1 MIQNLLIKQKE
12 KLKSK
17 MEKLNNISDLGLI
30 IKYAFRDLVRNYRK
44 IFSIILTLFISLFIL
59 SAILT
64 IEESL
69 KKELNDNAKA
79 LLGGDLE
86 IDYNRDKGNLEL
98 VNEVREFTTIS
109 QMIEFSTMIST
120 NRDQDNQSLFT
131 RIKTVDERYPL
142 YGEVVHEPIGSLE
155 RIHNEKNTILVNE
168 NIFKTL
174 NLKID
179 EQIKVQDQL
188 FKVVGV
194 IKSVPDVSG
203 FVAFGDFALAGKDTL
218 ELLKLNTM
226 GSFLNHEYKVKFEYN
241 ANINDTKKKIQE
253 IFANDQKV
261 QLRYPEN
268 SASGL
273 RRVIENF
280 SQFLSLV
287 SISAML
293 IAGIGIANTLLSFLN
308 QSNMSIAV
316 KKALGF
322 FSLNIKTI
330 YYVQLLILLTF
341 ISIAAYGL
349 SFLLVPIADTYL
361 SKGLGLNI
369 KPLFSIFNFIK
380 IFLVGLIVLIIFSI
394 PTINAIDQVK
404 ASNLFRNVFQNL
416 QFYYSKKSVIVSL
429 LFLSTLVFLFVF
441 GSSRPIY
448 SLMYFGA
455 FFVCLIV
462 FFLLSKIVVFFLK
475 GLKNRS
481 NISLKVSV
489 KNITQ
494 TKSITPI
501 TIMSLGLGVTLLL
514 TLAMVGTNFKRE
526 VAKTIPDIAPDY
538 FFIGIQNT
546 DREIFEQSIKSMDEE
561 VNLEIVPIVSSG
573 IVRINGVDPRTYI
586 TPDNDSYWVIGNDRR
601 SSWTDEVPSD
611 NPIVAGKWWD
621 LSKPE
626 KLQIS
631 LDAKAAKDFNVN
643 LGDIFTLNIYGRE
656 IDGEITSLRE
666 VDYRDLSINF
676 AMLFNPDFANTIP
689 HEYLATA
696 KFNDLQKFNETKLL
710 NDLPSLSIIKISDYL
725 NKVTD
730 ILNKVFIAVILISA
744 VTIIIGLIVISS
756 AIMVQGKVKEFQNL
770 VFKILGFSKKEIIF
784 SSIIEFVLIFF
795 SVILIAVLFAVIGS
809 YYVIENIFELVWQ
822 FDLQVLLSLSLGIGL
837 VTLIL
842 IMLTNLKYLS
852 PKVYPLIRNQ

>member
-1 MIQNLLIKQKE
+1 
-12 KLKSK
+12 

-30 IKYAFRDLVRNYRK
+30 IKYAFRDLVRNYKK

-98 VNEVREFTTIS
+98 VNEVKEFTTIS

-131 RIKTVDERYPL
+131 RIKTVDEKYPL
-142 YGEVVHEPIGSLE
+142 YGEVVHEPIGSLD

-168 NIFKTL
+168 NIFKTM

-226 GSFLNHEYKVKFEYN
+226 GSFLNHEYKVKFEDN
-241 ANINDTKKKIQE
+241 ANISDTRKKIQE

-429 LFLSTLVFLFVF
+429 LFLSALVFLFVF

-475 GLKNRS
+475 SLKNRS

-573 IVRINGVDPRTYI
+573 IVKINGIDPRTYI

-601 SSWTDEVPSD
+601 SSWVDEVPSD
-611 NPIVAGKWWD
+611 NPIVAGNWWD

-631 LDAKAAKDFNVN
+631 LDAKAAKDFNVK

-696 KFNDLQKFNETKLL
+696 KFNDLEKFKETKLL
-710 NDLPSLSIIKISDYL
+710 NNLPSLSIIKISDYL

-784 SSIIEFVLIFF
+784 SSIIEFILIFF

>member
-1 MIQNLLIKQKE
+1 
-12 KLKSK
+12 

-30 IKYAFRDLVRNYRK
+30 IKYAFRDLVRNYKK

-98 VNEVREFTTIS
+98 VNKVKEFTTIS

-131 RIKTVDERYPL
+131 RIKTVDEQYPL
-142 YGEVVHEPIGSLE
+142 YGEVVHEPDGSLD

-226 GSFLNHEYKVKFEYN
+226 GSFLNHEYKVKFQDN
-241 ANINDTKKKIQE
+241 ANINDTRKKIQE

-341 ISIAAYGL
+341 ISITAYGL

-416 QFYYSKKSVIVSL
+416 QFYYSKKSILLSL
-429 LFLSTLVFLFVF
+429 LLLSILISLFTI
-441 GSSRPIY
+441 GSARPVY
-448 SLMYFGA
+448 SLGYFGA
-455 FFVCLIV
+455 FFV
-462 FFLLSKIVVFFLK
+462 FLLVFYLLSNLIIKLFK
-475 GLKNRS
+475 GLKEHP
-481 NISLKVSV
+481 NISIKVSV

-514 TLAMVGTNFKRE
+514 TLAFVGSNFKRE
-526 VAKTIPDIAPDY
+526 IAKSIPELAPDY
-538 FFIGIQNT
+538 FFIGIQS
-546 DREIFEQSIKSMDEE
+546 DERQIFEDLIFKMDKEA
-561 VNLEIVPIVSSG
+561 NLEIVPMVSTG
-573 IVRINGVDPRTYI
+573 IVKINGIDPNTYI
-586 TPDNDSYWVIGNDRR
+586 DSSNDSHWVIRNDRR
-601 SSWTDEVPSD
+601 SSWADKVLKD
-611 NPIVAGKWWD
+611 NPIVEGKWWD
-621 LSKPE
+621 LDRPD

-631 LDAKAAKDFNVN
+631 LDSKIAKDFDIKI
-643 LGDIFTLNIYGRE
+643 GDIFTLNIYGRE
-656 IDGEITSLRE
+656 IEGEIVNFRL
-666 VDYRDLSINF
+666 VDYRDFTINF
-676 AMLFNPDFANTIP
+676 AMLLNPQFAKNIP
-689 HEYLATA
+689 HEYLATS
-696 KFNDLQKFNETKLL
+696 KFKSLENFNETALL
-710 NDLPSLSIIKISDYL
+710 DKMPSLSIIKITDYL
-725 NKVTD
+725 EKVTD
-730 ILNKVFIAVILISA
+730 LLNEVFIAVTVISA
-744 VTIIIGLIVISS
+744 ITIVIGLIVISS
-756 AIMVQGKVKEFQNL
+756 AIIVQGKIKEFQNL
-770 VFKILGFSKKEIIF
+770 IFKILGFSKVEVIL
-784 SSIIEFVLIFF
+784 SSIIEFFIIFT
-795 SVILIAVLFAVIGS
+795 SIILIALFFAVIGS
-809 YYVIENIFELVWQ
+809 KFIIENIFQITWK
-822 FDLQVLLSLSLGIGL
+822 FDLIIFLQVTIGIGL
-837 VTLIL
+837 ATLIL
-842 IMLTNLKYLS
+842 IMITNFKYLS

>member
-1 MIQNLLIKQKE
+1 
-12 KLKSK
+12 
-17 MEKLNNISDLGLI
+17 
-30 IKYAFRDLVRNYRK
+30 
-44 IFSIILTLFISLFIL
+44 
-59 SAILT
+59 
-64 IEESL
+64 
-69 KKELNDNAKA
+69 
-79 LLGGDLE
+79 
-86 IDYNRDKGNLEL
+86 
-98 VNEVREFTTIS
+98 
-109 QMIEFSTMIST
+109 
-120 NRDQDNQSLFT
+120 
-131 RIKTVDERYPL
+131 
-142 YGEVVHEPIGSLE
+142 
-155 RIHNEKNTILVNE
+155 
-168 NIFKTL
+168 
-174 NLKID
+174 
-179 EQIKVQDQL
+179 
-188 FKVVGV
+188 
-194 IKSVPDVSG
+194 
-203 FVAFGDFALAGKDTL
+203 
-218 ELLKLNTM
+218 
-226 GSFLNHEYKVKFEYN
+226 
-241 ANINDTKKKIQE
+241 
-253 IFANDQKV
+253 V

-416 QFYYSKKSVIVSL
+416 QFYYSKKSVLVSL
-429 LFLSTLVFLFVF
+429 LFLSALVFLFVF

-475 GLKNRS
+475 SLKNRS

-573 IVRINGVDPRTYI
+573 IVKINGIDPRTYI

-601 SSWTDEVPSD
+601 SSWVDEVPSD

-631 LDAKAAKDFNVN
+631 LDAKAAKDFNVK

-696 KFNDLQKFNETKLL
+696 KFNDLQKFKETKLL
-710 NDLPSLSIIKISDYL
+710 NELPSLSIIKISDYL

-784 SSIIEFVLIFF
+784 SSIIEFILIFF

-837 VTLIL
+837 VTLISD
-842 IMLTNLKYLS
+842 NADKFEVFK
-852 PKVYPLIRNQ
+852 P

>member
-30 IKYAFRDLVRNYRK
+30 IKYAFRDLVRNYKK
-44 IFSIILTLFISLFIL
+44 ISSIILTLFISLFIL

-86 IDYNRDKGNLEL
+86 IDYNRDKGNLKL
-98 VNEVREFTTIS
+98 VNKVKEFTTIS

-131 RIKTVDERYPL
+131 RIKTVDEQYPL
-142 YGEVVHEPIGSLE
+142 YGEVVHEPFGSLK

-226 GSFLNHEYKVKFEYN
+226 GSFLNHEYKVKFEDN
-241 ANINDTKKKIQE
+241 ANINDTRKKIQE

-341 ISIAAYGL
+341 ISITAYGL

-416 QFYYSKKSVIVSL
+416 QFYYSKKSVFVSL
-429 LFLSTLVFLFVF
+429 LFLSALVFLFVF

-455 FFVCLIV
+455 FFICLIV

-573 IVRINGVDPRTYI
+573 IVKINGVDPRTYI

-601 SSWTDEVPSD
+601 SSWADEVPSD

-631 LDAKAAKDFNVN
+631 LDAKAAKDFNVK

-696 KFNDLQKFNETKLL
+696 KFNDLEKFKETKLL

-770 VFKILGFSKKEIIF
+770 VFKILGFSKKEIVF
-784 SSIIEFVLIFF
+784 SSIIEFILIFF

-822 FDLQVLLSLSLGIGL
+822 FDLRVLLSLSLGIGL